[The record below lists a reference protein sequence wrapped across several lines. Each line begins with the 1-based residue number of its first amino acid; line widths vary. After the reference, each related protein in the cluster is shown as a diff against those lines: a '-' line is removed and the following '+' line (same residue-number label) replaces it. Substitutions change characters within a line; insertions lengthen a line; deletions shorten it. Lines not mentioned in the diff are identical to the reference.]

1 MGILSLFGTGMALQF
16 EKQGETYVYRAN
28 GRGPARPV
36 TKAEHDRFVRRGGID
51 FLLHCAAFG
60 LCVIAAAMI
69 TAHWF
74 PDGGEPGGFVLMGI
88 LLVAIVYALYRS
100 LHWWMLAPER
110 TLADR
115 TPVAPAR
122 PGARPK
128 PRRRFTPP
136 SSAYA
141 DQPRQGGCLLLLG
154 FALAELVGGLA
165 AGFGAYTALDA
176 LVRLVLPGGGAPAV
190 APIGA
195 FLAGLVTVFLID
207 RWCKRRTGTSILDEI
222 PYIP

>member
-1 MGILSLFGTGMALQF
+1 MGILSLFGMGMALQF

-36 TKAEHDRFVRRGGID
+36 TKAERDGFVRRGGID

-74 PDGGEPGGFVLMGI
+74 PEGGEPGGFVLMGT

-110 TLADR
+110 ALAER
-115 TPVAPAR
+115 TPV
-122 PGARPK
+122 GAAQLTTGPK

-136 SSAYA
+136 PPAHANRS
-141 DQPRQGGCLLLLG
+141 RQGGCLLLLG

-176 LVRLVLPGGGAPAV
+176 LIRLVLPGGGAPAV

-195 FLAGLVTVFLID
+195 FIGGFTAVFLID